1 MFSSYWYRT
10 LLIIPLLLACNDSY
24 EEVEYSPSVISEQDE
39 APLSEH
45 VPTYEHDYL
54 VIASGS
60 LKPVGEVEV
69 GSEVSG
75 TIIELLVDFNDVVQK
90 GQPIA
95 KIDPKFFEA
104 QIRQA
109 EAALLN
115 AKAVVAMKK
124 ASLRQAVRSLKRI
137 KTLNKRKAVSENS
150 LEEAETNVWVAEAEL
165 EQAKAVVI
173 SHQAELEEA
182 KVTLSR
188 TEILAPIDG
197 IVLSRE
203 VMSGQTVAASLE
215 APRLFKIAHTLD
227 EMEIHARIDEADI
240 GQIRIGQE
248 AEFTVPA
255 YGDQRFTAKVEQIR
269 VAPTVVDNV
278 VTYTVVLAVENNG
291 DSLLPGMTAVV
302 EIATD
307 ETSET
312 TNASYTSRI
321 EESMT
326 SKPATLNEN

>member
-1 MFSSYWYRT
+1 MHFIYRKY
-10 LLIIPLLLACNDSY
+10 LAYLFFLPLLVACNDSY
-24 EEVEYSPSVISEQDE
+24 HESRPLTSLGEIQAVESMPQHEEVFV
-39 APLSEH
+39 
-45 VPTYEHDYL
+45 
-54 VIASGS
+54 VIASGT

-75 TIIELLVDFNDVVQK
+75 RIIELLVDFNDVVQK
-90 GQPIA
+90 GQTIA
-95 KIDPKFFEA
+95 RIDPKFFEA

-115 AKAVVAMKK
+115 AQALVAMKK
-124 ASLRQAVRSLKRI
+124 ASLRQSIRSLKRI
-137 KTLNKRKAVSENS
+137 KALNKRKAVSENS
-150 LEEAETNVWVAEAEL
+150 LEEAETQVWVAEAEL
-165 EQAKAVVI
+165 EQAQALVI
-173 SHQAELEEA
+173 SHEAELEEA

-188 TEILAPIDG
+188 TEILAPING
-197 IVLSRE
+197 VVLSRE

-215 APRLFKIAHTLD
+215 APKLFKIAHTLD

-255 YGDQRFTAKVEQIR
+255 YGDQLFTAKVEQIR
-269 VAPTVVDNV
+269 VAPLVVDNV
-278 VTYTVVLAVENNG
+278 VTYIVVLSVENNG

-307 ETSET
+307 VESDT
-312 TNASYTSRI
+312 TNASYTSRGEDAIPPTPQSLI
-321 EESMT
+321 E
-326 SKPATLNEN
+326 N

>member
-1 MFSSYWYRT
+1 MYSVYWFRLIT
-10 LLIIPLLLACNDSY
+10 FLLFPLLVACNDVNH
-24 EEVEYSPSVISEQDE
+24 EPEYSSPLGLTQPDE
-39 APLSEH
+39 SDSI
-45 VPTYEHDYL
+45 YEPEPL
-54 VIASGS
+54 VIASGT

-75 TIIELLVDFNDVVQK
+75 RIIELLVDFNDVVQK
-90 GQPIA
+90 GQTIA
-95 KIDPKFFEA
+95 RIDPKFFEA

-109 EAALLN
+109 EASLLN
-115 AKAVVAMKK
+115 AKALVAMKK
-124 ASLRQAVRSLKRI
+124 ASLRQSIRSLKRI
-137 KTLNKRKAVSENS
+137 KALNKRKAVSQNS

-165 EQAKAVVI
+165 EQALAVVI
-173 SHQAELEEA
+173 SHEAELEEA
-182 KVTLSR
+182 RVTLSR

-197 IVLSRE
+197 VVLSRE

-215 APRLFKIAHTLD
+215 APKLFKIAHTLN

-240 GQIRIGQE
+240 GQIRTGQK

-255 YGDQRFTAKVEQIR
+255 YGDRRFKAIVEQIR
-269 VAPTVVDNV
+269 VAPLVVDNV
-278 VTYTVVLAVENNG
+278 VTYTVVLSAENNG

-302 EIATD
+302 EITTD
-307 ETSET
+307 ETSDS

-326 SKPATLNEN
+326 SGWIR

>member
-1 MFSSYWYRT
+1 MQSTICSHLTILFILP
-10 LLIIPLLLACNDSY
+10 LLIACNDSY
-24 EEVEYSPSVISEQDE
+24 QESQNALLVDELQVEE
-39 APLSEH
+39 
-45 VPTYEHDYL
+45 PTSRYDQEL
-54 VIASGS
+54 MVIASGT

-115 AKAVVAMKK
+115 AKALVEMKK

-137 KTLNKRKAVSENS
+137 KALNKRKAVSENS
-150 LEEAETNVWVAEAEL
+150 LEEAETNVWVIEAEL

-173 SHQAELEEA
+173 SHEAALEEA

-197 IVLSRE
+197 VVLSRE

-215 APRLFKIAHTLD
+215 APRLFKLAHTLD

-240 GQIRIGQE
+240 GQIRTGQK

-255 YGDQRFTAKVEQIR
+255 YGDQRFKAKVEQIR
-269 VAPTVVDNV
+269 VAPLVFDNV
-278 VTYTVVLAVENNG
+278 VTYTVVLSVENNG
-291 DSLLPGMTAVV
+291 DPLLPGMTAVV
-302 EIATD
+302 EITTD
-307 ETSET
+307 ETSDT
-312 TNASYTSRI
+312 SNASYTSRI

-326 SKPATLNEN
+326 SKPDMLNDN

>member
-1 MFSSYWYRT
+1 M
-10 LLIIPLLLACNDSY
+10 ACNDSHQ
-24 EEVEYSPSVISEQDE
+24 EAQYSPPVGLTQVDE
-39 APLSEH
+39 PVSN
-45 VPTYEHDYL
+45 YEHDLL
-54 VIASGS
+54 VIASGT

-75 TIIELLVDFNDVVQK
+75 RIIELLVDFNDVVSK
-90 GQPIA
+90 GQTIA
-95 KIDPKFFEA
+95 RIDPKFFEA

-115 AKAVVAMKK
+115 AKALVAMKQ
-124 ASLRQAVRSLKRI
+124 ASLRQSLRSLKRI
-137 KTLNKRKAVSENS
+137 RALNKRKAVSENS

-165 EQAKAVVI
+165 EQAQAVVI
-173 SHQAELEEA
+173 SHEAELEEA
-182 KVTLSR
+182 RVTLSR

-215 APRLFKIAHTLD
+215 APKLFKIAHTLD

-240 GQIRIGQE
+240 GQIRTGQE

-255 YGDQRFTAKVEQIR
+255 YGERRYIAKVEQIR
-269 VAPTVVDNV
+269 VAPLVVDNV
-278 VTYTVVLAVENNG
+278 VTYTVVLSVENSG

-302 EIATD
+302 EITTD
-307 ETSET
+307 ETSSK

-321 EESMT
+321 GESMT
-326 SKPATLNEN
+326 SEPDALNDN